1 MSLSDEEVGIA
12 PPAPPAQ
19 TSLSDADVGLAPAPS
34 GINPKLIAN
43 VAALDARRSD
53 TFFQSIRNHVEP
65 VLSAFGQ
72 GFREGWGPDRLGM
85 SPEDTK
91 WLSEKG
97 IYAPAGATKYDNPF
111 QAMNELLG
119 ETIWSAG
126 QIVGR
131 GLPATYRGVQAALVE
146 RGVNRDV
153 VSIPDAFM
161 GTPHPTG
168 IPKTLPEVPRTSIGE
183 LAAGERPATMR
194 DLAQAR
200 ELKVTGPQPPR
211 ADLPPAEAA
220 AQAIQPTVAYHGSP
234 HDFAAFSSDKIGTGE
249 GAQSYGHGLYFA
261 EHPNVAEGYK
271 NIETTVGGQV
281 LDHDNPVHEA
291 VHKKA
296 NFPDPIAS
304 LKDDIARGDN
314 PEVKQQAIEILQS
327 GKPLPEIGSGNMYQV
342 RIHADREA
350 MLDWDKPLSEQPEN
364 VRNALKRAFKN
375 DLTDPSFVDTASINA
390 GDWVKNMEAYY
401 GDDAAVSK
409 AMHDAGI
416 PGIKYLD
423 QGSRVADD
431 IDNITNEI
439 NHLNRQRKNETD
451 AIKLRDIDD
460 QLGKLHD
467 EADALEAKKP
477 TRNFVVFNDKDV
489 EITHKNGEPVDP
501 QMSSAPAP
509 QRAAA
514 AARTGDDVLKGPKP
528 GEEPTGN
535 PWQERFDKFV
545 GKLNTGED
553 VQNLIRDA
561 ARDNDGFQAARTGDV
576 PLGHVESLAEAA
588 GVAPDTV
595 DPRGIGRVM
604 KNDNE
609 VRIGMRLMLQA
620 TENVRA
626 AAREV
631 KADGS
636 PESLIRLQEAMMRR
650 DLAVEQ
656 IVGLRAEWGRTG
668 NVFQEFQKNVKDQET
683 LSSFLKDKGRTPQ
696 DLVDIA
702 NGLDQLDGTQAARVL
717 SDLHNRSPGLVHW
730 TWVNG
735 LISGWLTHTKY
746 VAANALY
753 AGTEHGVVTPLAAM
767 IGKAKQAFGAEV
779 DRVYFGE
786 AGAAA
791 YGMIAA
797 VPNAIFATAKSVY
810 SGQRTILRSEIELH
824 KEAVARGD
832 KVPPLI
838 DRAVNQVS
846 GQGRPEMFQNSDVW
860 GKLQAGEIGAAAK
873 DVLGRTLGAP
883 GDMAMGIHT
892 FFKILGERAGLE
904 AEAYSAAAKEGLSPA
919 DSDFWRRRAELSAN
933 PTSDMRERALAG
945 AYKGTFMGELGPKGR
960 AWQKFTKDMPGL
972 KWVFPFSHIPLN
984 LMKATY
990 EQTPLAVLDSEM
1002 RASITGKNGG
1012 AAQDRAIARMVAGS
1026 AVMAYF
1032 VNASLNGRATGDY
1045 PSDPAERDN
1054 WKLTGKQPNSIL
1066 IGGYW
1071 TSYNKFGPAGDLA
1084 NLAANLGHVI
1094 PMLRSHDDDA
1104 MTKATWSMA
1113 SSAAHVV
1120 SDEVGFQS
1128 LSNLFEAMHDEKKGA
1143 AWAASTAASFIPFSS
1158 ALGQTA
1164 SFHDPY
1170 MREAKGFIDGIKS
1183 KLPGQR
1189 ETLLPKRDWL
1199 GQPVPNPQFGNIIR
1213 QRQALTDPL
1222 STEMD
1227 RLQIHPGL
1235 PADRIGGVKLTR
1247 PLYDEFQVLAGAYT
1261 KTALDS
1267 LVNAPNFEELPT
1279 SVRINVIHAN
1289 IRSSRQ
1295 IAESM
1300 MQVKH
1305 PELIGQGMQQ
1315 RIDFITGKSLTAR
1328 PKKAPEAVSP

>member
-1 MSLSDEEVGIA
+1 MAEAAEAADDWQPVTQAADDWQPVGK
-12 PPAPPAQ
+12 Q
-19 TSLSDADVGLAPAPS
+19 GV
-34 GINPKLIAN
+34 NPKLAAN
-43 VAALDARRSD
+43 VAALSAHRGD
-53 TFFQSIRNHVEP
+53 TFFQSIKDHVEP
-65 VLSAFGQ
+65 VLNAFGQ
-72 GFREGWGPDRLGM
+72 GFREGWGPEKLGM
-85 SPEDTK
+85 SPADTK

-119 ETIWSAG
+119 ETVWSAG

-131 GLPATYRGVQAALVE
+131 GLPATYRGVQSALVE
-146 RGVNRDV
+146 RGVNRDI

-161 GTPHPTG
+161 GSPHPTG

-234 HDFAAFSSDKIGTGE
+234 
-249 GAQSYGHGLYFA
+249 
-261 EHPNVAEGYK
+261 
-271 NIETTVGGQV
+271 
-281 LDHDNPVHEA
+281 
-291 VHKKA
+291 
-296 NFPDPIAS
+296 
-304 LKDDIARGDN
+304 
-314 PEVKQQAIEILQS
+314 
-327 GKPLPEIGSGNMYQV
+327 
-342 RIHADREA
+342 
-350 MLDWDKPLSEQPEN
+350 
-364 VRNALKRAFKN
+364 
-375 DLTDPSFVDTASINA
+375 
-390 GDWVKNMEAYY
+390 
-401 GDDAAVSK
+401 
-409 AMHDAGI
+409 
-416 PGIKYLD
+416 
-423 QGSRVADD
+423 
-431 IDNITNEI
+431 
-439 NHLNRQRKNETD
+439 
-451 AIKLRDIDD
+451 
-460 QLGKLHD
+460 
-467 EADALEAKKP
+467 
-477 TRNFVVFNDKDV
+477 
-489 EITHKNGEPVDP
+489 
-501 QMSSAPAP
+501 
-509 QRAAA
+509 
-514 AARTGDDVLKGPKP
+514 ARTGDDVLKGPKP

-588 GVAPDTV
+588 GVAADTV

-609 VRIGMRLMLQA
+609 VRIGMRMMLQA

-636 PESLIRLQEAMMRR
+636 PESLIKLQEAMMRR

-668 NVFQEFQKNVKDQET
+668 NVFQEFQRDVKDQET

>member
-19 TSLSDADVGLAPAPS
+19 TSLSDADVGLAPPTAAS
-34 GINPKLIAN
+34 GVNPKLLAN
-43 VAALDARRSD
+43 VAALDAQRSD

-65 VLSAFGQ
+65 VLTAFGQ

-200 ELKVTGPQPPR
+200 ELQVTGPQVPR

-234 HDFAAFSSDKIGTGE
+234 IPFTEFSEKGPHFFSPYADVASNYAEVTEAQMFAIRRGEAPALSNNQPHVVPAYLKMEKPFEATLSDLE
-249 GAQSYGHGLYFA
+249 NSGHARDATWLK
-261 EHPNVAEGYK
+261 ENGYDSAILRDPRDPK
-271 NIETTVGGQV
+271 ATEFVV
-281 LDHDNPVHEA
+281 LDRDQIRPAYSAE
-291 VHKKA
+291 
-296 NFPDPIAS
+296 P
-304 LKDDIARGDN
+304 
-314 PEVKQQAIEILQS
+314 AIPSSTPQ
-327 GKPLPEIGSGNMYQV
+327 P
-342 RIHADREA
+342 A
-350 MLDWDKPLSEQPEN
+350 M
-364 VRNALKRAFKN
+364 
-375 DLTDPSFVDTASINA
+375 
-390 GDWVKNMEAYY
+390 
-401 GDDAAVSK
+401 
-409 AMHDAGI
+409 
-416 PGIKYLD
+416 
-423 QGSRVADD
+423 
-431 IDNITNEI
+431 
-439 NHLNRQRKNETD
+439 
-451 AIKLRDIDD
+451 
-460 QLGKLHD
+460 
-467 EADALEAKKP
+467 
-477 TRNFVVFNDKDV
+477 
-489 EITHKNGEPVDP
+489 
-501 QMSSAPAP
+501 
-509 QRAAA
+509 A

-535 PWQERFDKFV
+535 PWQDRFDKFV

-636 PESLIRLQEAMMRR
+636 PESLIKLQEAMMRR

-717 SDLHNRSPGLVHW
+717 SDLHNKSPGLVHW

-860 GKLQAGEIGAAAK
+860 GKLSAGDVAGASK

-919 DSDFWRRRAELSAN
+919 EGDFWRRRAELSAN

-1045 PSDPAERDN
+1045 PTDPAERDN